1 MWKMGLLC
9 FVVVAAGAVAF
20 VSLGSKTLD
29 DHEAFVSV
37 TAREMIAR
45 HEYVIPTFNGQNRLN
60 KTPLPYWLVV
70 AAARLTGRIDEFTA
84 RLPAAAVSVL
94 SAICILY
101 FVGILLDFRT
111 AFLASLVWVSSLGY
125 IRYSHSARPE
135 MVLTLFMLISFLS
148 FFAAI
153 EEPNRKKQICYSLI
167 FWSSLGFSVLA
178 KAPSSLFFMLLTAL
192 GYVAAFR
199 RWGRLSKILPVW
211 GMLLFLAIVLPWP
224 IAAARAMDWDMT
236 LWKQESVKRFT
247 GDSGSAD
254 HVGLY
259 YIGRTLILM
268 LPWAAFLPYAVTA
281 PFFKVW
287 QDKRKIMGYLW
298 IAFFSGVL
306 FLTLCTGKR
315 QHYMLPLMPLMAILV
330 GIIMEDMIFGP
341 KVLGRRESANVLK
354 GHLFIFLFAGVAA
367 AVLAVQ
373 PIYEEAGR
381 LVRWAV
387 SMVADGNPDLPAYN
401 GLLARFG
408 LAIGIALILGPVLGA
423 WFYARKR
430 PTTACVAMFAA
441 VALVIV
447 LGYASLSVT
456 HVDNNRTVADFA
468 RRAREIIPPGDDLF
482 LYGKVDAG
490 FVHYF
495 GRSLKTCAEPDVEA
509 LYNDGRWIFAYRE
522 DLRILKEAHDFKEAA
537 VSWYRRGE
545 ELSEIAVFHKTG
557 ANE

>member
-1 MWKMGLLC
+1 MLKSGLLC
-9 FVVVAAGAVAF
+9 FVVVVAGAVAF

-45 HEYVIPTFNGQNRLN
+45 DEYVIPTFNGQYRLN

-70 AAARLTGRIDEFTA
+70 AAGRLTGRIDEFTA
-84 RLPAAAVSVL
+84 RLPAAAMSVL
-94 SAICILY
+94 SVICMLY
-101 FVGILLDFRT
+101 FISVLLDIRT
-111 AFLASLVWVSSLGY
+111 AFLASLVWACSLGY

-135 MVLTLFMLISFLS
+135 MALTLFMLISFLS

-167 FWSSLGFSVLA
+167 FWSSLGISVLA
-178 KAPSSLFFMLLTAL
+178 KAPSSIFFMVLSVLT
-192 GYVAAFR
+192 YAAVFR
-199 RWGRLSKILPVW
+199 RWRRLSKILPVW

-224 IAAARAMDWDMT
+224 IAAAHAMHWDLA
-236 LWKQESVKRFT
+236 LWKQESVGRFT
-247 GDSGSAD
+247 GDSRGGN

-259 YIGRTLILM
+259 YIGRMVILM
-268 LPWAAFLPYAVTA
+268 LPWAAVLPYAIGS

-287 QDKRKIMGYLW
+287 RDKRRIMGYLW

-330 GIIMEDMIFGP
+330 GIIMEDMIFGR
-341 KVLGRRESANVLK
+341 KVFGRRESANFLNW
-354 GHLFIFLFAGVAA
+354 HLFILLFAGLAA
-367 AVLAVQ
+367 AALAVQ

-387 SMVADGNPDLPAYN
+387 STVADTNPDLPPYN

-408 LAIGIALILGPVLGA
+408 LAIGIALALGPVLGA
-423 WFYARKR
+423 WFYARRR
-430 PTTACVAMFAA
+430 PATACVAVFAA

-447 LGYASLSVT
+447 LGYSSLSVT

-468 RRAREIIPPGDDLF
+468 RRVKEIIPPGDDLF
-482 LYGKVDAG
+482 LYGRVDSG